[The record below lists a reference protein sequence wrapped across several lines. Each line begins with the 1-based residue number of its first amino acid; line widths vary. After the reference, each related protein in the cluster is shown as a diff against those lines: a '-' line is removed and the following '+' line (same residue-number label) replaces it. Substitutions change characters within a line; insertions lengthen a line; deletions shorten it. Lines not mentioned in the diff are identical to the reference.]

1 MGISQKIQ
9 RAFRGQV
16 SLSGVLLET
25 ARQGGLVLRERYE
38 RLTLSKHPEE
48 SLPLAPEFAGMNPRE
63 LLAHFRE
70 RKSPRFF
77 CGFDCSIETLARLH
91 RERFPAGTEPLITAA
106 RGVVE
111 RHRWP
116 LLGFGAIDFG
126 NEIDWL
132 REPVSGIRWPA
143 DYHQD
148 IKLIRADGS
157 DIRVLWELNR
167 LGHLLT
173 LGRAYALTGNEKLTE
188 EFFAQVESWRA
199 QNPFGYGPNWTCAM
213 EAALRA
219 MNLIAAWQFFR
230 RAPAFS
236 EKRLQDL
243 LALLAKHGNYIRRHL
258 EFSYLATSNHY
269 LCDVAGL
276 LWLGVILPELEP
288 AREWREF
295 GLREL
300 LREMDKQVLADGAD
314 FEASTGYHRL
324 KVELFLYSFVL
335 CHINGIDV
343 PEGHW
348 NKLRAMIEYERACLR
363 PDGRAP
369 VIGDADGSQVMP
381 LVRHA
386 ADDHAHVLA
395 LGAAVFHEPRFK
407 IASESEPAEL
417 LWILGER
424 GLGDYHALPFGET
437 AQSSA
442 FPDAGTY
449 IFRDRDLYLLF
460 NANGNGMNGRGSHG
474 HNDALSIE
482 VSAAAVPRSKSFWL

>member
-1 MGISQKIQ
+1 MGISQKIK

-77 CGFDCSIETLARLH
+77 CGFDCSIETLAPLH
-91 RERFPAGTEPLITAA
+91 RERFPAETEPLITAA
-106 RGVVE
+106 RDVVE

-148 IKLIRADGS
+148 IKLVRDDGS

-258 EFSYLATSNHY
+258 AFSYLATSNHY

-324 KVELFLYSFVL
+324 KVELCLYSFVL

-343 PEGHW
+343 PKSYW
-348 NKLRAMIEYERACLR
+348 SKLRAMIEYQQI
-363 PDGRAP
+363 GRA
-369 VIGDADGSQVMP
+369 SCRRM
-381 LVRHA
+381 LV
-386 ADDHAHVLA
+386 L
-395 LGAAVFHEPRFK
+395 
-407 IASESEPAEL
+407 SE
-417 LWILGER
+417 
-424 GLGDYHALPFGET
+424 
-437 AQSSA
+437 
-442 FPDAGTY
+442 
-449 IFRDRDLYLLF
+449 
-460 NANGNGMNGRGSHG
+460 
-474 HNDALSIE
+474 
-482 VSAAAVPRSKSFWL
+482 